1 MEKKF
6 YELSNL
12 QREMPMGK
20 ISRSYYREDNANC
33 PDCINT
39 DFCVAT
45 PTDRNNGI
53 LTMAFVDMQPLE
65 SVYPQETAFCN
76 GTLFP
81 NLNKPFYGGKQ
92 R

>member
-12 QREMPMGK
+12 RKEMPMDR
-20 ISRSYYREDNANC
+20 ISRNYYREDCGNC
-33 PDCINT
+33 PDCLNT